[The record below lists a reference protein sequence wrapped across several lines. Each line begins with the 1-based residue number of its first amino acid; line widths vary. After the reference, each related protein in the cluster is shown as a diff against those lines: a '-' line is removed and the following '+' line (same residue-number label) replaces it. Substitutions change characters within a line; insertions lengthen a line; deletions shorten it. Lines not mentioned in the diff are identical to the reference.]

1 MQIPLLHSAP
11 LTIVHP
17 TSKAQELFE
26 VLCMPVPY
34 NAPSQHN
41 NAVLNSQDAW
51 STLGAPSAIFS
62 RQTPGLPQGGSA
74 NPRAAQ
80 QQVSASPADYFYN
93 YFDR

>member
-11 LTIVHP
+11 LTFVPP

-41 NAVLNSQDAW
+41 NAVQDAW
-51 STLGAPSAIFS
+51 STLGAPSDTFS
-62 RQTPGLPQGGSA
+62 RQTPGLLQGGSA